1 MIVGIG
7 TDIIEV
13 ARVKKSIETIS
24 GFKEKIFSAVEIEYC
39 ESKRNKYEHYAG
51 RFAAKEAYFKA
62 IGTGWRNGLA
72 FNEIHIINDT
82 LGKPV
87 IILSGKAMEHC
98 EKAGYTNKLV
108 TISHLKDT
116 AVAFVIIEFT

>member
-1 MIVGIG
+1 MIAGIG

-13 ARVKKSIETIS
+13 ARVKKSIETIN

-72 FNEIHIINDT
+72 FNEIQIMNDT

-87 IILSGKAMEHC
+87 IILSGKAMEHS
-98 EKAGYTNKLV
+98 EEAGYTNKLV
-108 TISHLKDT
+108 SISHLKDT

>member
-13 ARVKKSIETIS
+13 ARVKKSIETIN
-24 GFKEKIFSAVEIEYC
+24 GFKEKIFSSDEIRYC

-72 FNEIHIINDT
+72 FNEIHILNDH

-87 IILSGKAMEHC
+87 IILSGKAMEQC
-98 EKAGYTNKLV
+98 EKSGVTNKQV
-108 TISHLKDT
+108 SISHLKDI
-116 AVAFVIIEFT
+116 ASAFVIIEIT